1 MNKLLQHIH
10 EHSLDSLHSGL
21 IVGAG
26 NGSQLPDWRQL
37 GCRHLLL
44 AEAHPSQAEE
54 LGRRL
59 RQEQG
64 ELLLALAVTA
74 DEQPMAT
81 LQPLNN
87 LAYSSLNTAIDLF
100 AHYPNLRSGE
110 ALQVPARSLG
120 QLLAEQDLDEQQ
132 PHLLLIAAPGQA
144 MQLLQGTPAAVLQA
158 FTWLLIECS
167 SEPLYQ
173 GDAGASEISTWLQGL
188 GYDLVSDDPDAIY
201 PQSQLL
207 FKRNPSA
214 VERLRLSRE
223 VAELRSQQ
231 VHAAQSSQKQIAAL
245 QQQLQQCDATLVE
258 HTRLANE
265 RQAQIDALAK
275 EHAELTAAH
284 DALGKDKI
292 ALGVARD
299 EQAKLASERQTK
311 IDALSKEKSDL
322 AAAGDALA
330 NDKTELTKTR
340 DEQAK
345 LASERQA
352 QIDTLGKE
360 KADLATARD
369 AVAKEK
375 TELTKARDE
384 QVKLASERQTQI
396 DALGKEK
403 ADLASARDALAK
415 EKTELAKARDEQ
427 AKLASERQAQIDAL
441 GKEKADLTSARD
453 ALTKEKTELAKARDE
468 QAKLASECQAQI
480 DTLSK
485 EKADL
490 TSARDALAKEKTELT
505 KTRDEQTKLAIEG
518 KVQLDKITAER
529 DQVQKSVAEQKKTF
543 DNAQLQIKTLENE
556 ASESLHR
563 QQLLQEELIKAE
575 AQIELIKDLLLREPG
590 L

>member
-1 MNKLLQHIH
+1 MNKLLRHIH
-10 EHSLDSLHSGL
+10 EHSVDSLHSGL

-26 NGSQLPDWRQL
+26 NGSQLSDWRQL

-44 AEAHPSQAEE
+44 AEAHPGQAEE

-59 RQEQG
+59 RHEQG

-110 ALQVPARSLG
+110 ALQVPASSLG

-144 MQLLQGTPAAVLQA
+144 MQLLQGTPAAVLQV

-173 GDAGASEISTWLQGL
+173 GDAGASDISTWLQGL

-231 VHAAQSSQKQIAAL
+231 VQAAQSSQKKIAAL

-258 HTRLANE
+258 QTRLANE
-265 RQAQIDALAK
+265 RKTQIDTLAK

-284 DALGKDKI
+284 DELGKDKI

-299 EQAKLASERQTK
+299 EQT
-311 IDALSKEKSDL
+311 
-322 AAAGDALA
+322 
-330 NDKTELTKTR
+330 
-340 DEQAK
+340 K

-369 AVAKEK
+369 ALAKEK
-375 TELTKARDE
+375 SELIKARDE
-384 QVKLASERQTQI
+384 QVKLASERQAKI
-396 DALGKEK
+396 DALT
-403 ADLASARDALAK
+403 S
-415 EKTELAKARDEQ
+415 EKTTLIAANDVLKKDKA
-427 AKLASERQAQIDAL
+427 
-441 GKEKADLTSARD
+441 
-453 ALTKEKTELAKARDE
+453 ALTAA
-468 QAKLASECQAQI
+468 
-480 DTLSK
+480 
-485 EKADL
+485 
-490 TSARDALAKEKTELT
+490 
-505 KTRDEQTKLAIEG
+505 RDEQTKLANER
-518 KVQLDKITAER
+518 KAQLDALTSEKTELITANDVLNQNKAALTAARDEQIRLAEERKAQLEKVTSER
-529 DQVQKSVAEQKKTF
+529 DQVQKAAAEQKKNLDAT
-543 DNAQLQIKTLENE
+543 QQKLMTQQQEIKQQEVETNE
-556 ASESLHR
+556 SNLR
-563 QQLLQEELIKAE
+563 QQLMQQELIKAE